1 MIIFFHILSKCLR
14 KQNEHLGFFQKT
26 VIWKFPSKDS
36 FYYISEHSEL
46 WKRERLPTKFQPS
59 FSWPL
64 LFSAAGTDFYR
75 LVQHTVE
82 TPSKVL
88 PEPRAWCNQPAQQG
102 QSPGMPSARGTAA
115 LVQVPHSLSWGKAAQ
130 GTFGDGTPTANSS
143 DETSLLLDQCC
154 YHQPDTTF
162 STERLFI
169 FP

>member
-1 MIIFFHILSKCLR
+1 MSEKA
-14 KQNEHLGFFQKT
+14 EWTSGFFSKDSNLK
-26 VIWKFPSKDS
+26 KFTSKDS
-36 FYYISEHSEL
+36 FYCISEHSEL
-46 WKRERLPTKFQPS
+46 WKHERLPTKFQPP

-102 QSPGMPSARGTAA
+102 QSPGMPGARGTAA
-115 LVQVPHSLSWGKAAQ
+115 LAEVPHSLSWGKAGQ
-130 GTFGDGTPTANSS
+130 GTRGQRYLCAFSDGTPTANSS

-154 YHQPDTTF
+154 YHQDTF
-162 STERLFI
+162 STQRRLFV

>member
-1 MIIFFHILSKCLR
+1 MSEKA
-14 KQNEHLGFFQKT
+14 EWTSGFFSKDSNLK
-26 VIWKFPSKDS
+26 KFPSKDS

-102 QSPGMPSARGTAA
+102 QSPGCPAPGA
-115 LVQVPHSLSWGKAAQ
+115 LLRWYRCRTRWAGVRPAKGHEGKDTCVPLVMG
-130 GTFGDGTPTANSS
+130 
-143 DETSLLLDQCC
+143 LLQQIAPMKPHCC
-154 YHQPDTTF
+154 
-162 STERLFI
+162 
-169 FP
+169 